1 MYLFIYTCLC
11 LYGVKCECVYIYIYI
26 YIYIKGVNTQNKA
39 NQRQPHRGLKQEL
52 LVLLLLLLLLRLLSA
67 FNGFCLR
74 TTEPALSL
82 PPSMALYSLFFS
94 RFVLLPALAANI
106 TYLHDHY
113 IFACIFSL
121 V

>member
-11 LYGVKCECVYIYIYI
+11 LYGVKCECVYIYI

>member
-11 LYGVKCECVYIYIYI
+11 LYGVKCEC
-26 YIYIKGVNTQNKA
+26 IYIKGVNTQNKA

-52 LVLLLLLLLLRLLSA
+52 LVLLLLLRLLSA